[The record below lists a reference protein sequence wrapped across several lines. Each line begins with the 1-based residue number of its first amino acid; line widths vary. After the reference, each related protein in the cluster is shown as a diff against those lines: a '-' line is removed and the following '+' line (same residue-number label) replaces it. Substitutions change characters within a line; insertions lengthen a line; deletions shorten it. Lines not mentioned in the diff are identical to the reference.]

1 MADMERIMGTLE
13 GELSAPA
20 TLDAAL
26 TLEHI
31 VAPIPEGYI
40 KPEGTIAITENGTV
54 DVTEY
59 AEAAVD
65 VPIPEIVPL
74 EVTANGTYT
83 APEGTAYSPITV
95 DVQEVE
101 PQPPTDGKTHIW
113 IEIDENTPANRLKFT
128 LYFGQ
133 TVANGVRVDWGD
145 GSDPQTYAGTGAAN
159 HEHTYTRGGEYEIT
173 LEVLSGTIQFSGSAY
188 SYGSSIYGTRSK
200 CYREKYWIRRVAFDS
215 SVTEIG
221 MYTFYECFG
230 LTMVHIPDSVKR
242 IGQNAFYY
250 CQNMRSLTLPG
261 SVESIEDYALY
272 GCYGLMSLTIQDGVK
287 SIGAYAFQACYT
299 LPSVCLPDS
308 VNTCG
313 NYVFYGD
320 KLLREVTLSNNMAR
334 IENNMFGNC
343 DGLAYV
349 TIPDGVTSIGA
360 SAFYQCRGLTAIN
373 IPKNV
378 TSIEAKAFQYCYSLG
393 RIRFEPTTPPTV
405 ANKNAFEGIPTDC
418 VISVPVGTLVAY
430 TTAANYPSASTYTYV
445 EE

>member
-1 MADMERIMGTLE
+1 MSDMERIMGTLE

-128 LYFGQ
+128 LRWTQ
-133 TVANGVRVDWGD
+133 TVSRGVQVDWGD
-145 GSDPQTYAGTGAAN
+145 GSDPQTYTGTSAAD
-159 HEHTYTRGGEYEIT
+159 HDHTYPGAGEYEIT
-173 LEVLSGTIQFSGSAY
+173 LEVLSGQLKFVGSNSSGGYAIYGSKAY
-188 SYGSSIYGTRSK
+188 SNAYNRGRIYQMAIG
-200 CYREKYWIRRVAFDS
+200 DG
-215 SVTEIG
+215 VTQVG
-221 MYTFYECFG
+221 PYTFSNCYNLQSITIPNGIAIDNELFNGSYKLRTIKIPDGVSRIGTYMFNNCYG
-230 LTMVHIPDSVKR
+230 LLSVEIPDSVTSIGSYAFNYCHGLTSVKMSSNLESVDSNALSYCSNLKR
-242 IGQNAFYY
+242 ITMPEG
-250 CQNMRSLTLPG
+250 MKT
-261 SVESIEDYALY
+261 
-272 GCYGLMSLTIQDGVK
+272 
-287 SIGAYAFQACYT
+287 IGAY
-299 LPSVCLPDS
+299 
-308 VNTCG
+308 
-313 NYVFYGD
+313 
-320 KLLREVTLSNNMAR
+320 
-334 IENNMFGNC
+334 
-343 DGLAYV
+343 
-349 TIPDGVTSIGA
+349 
-360 SAFYQCRGLTAIN
+360 
-373 IPKNV
+373 
-378 TSIEAKAFQYCYSLG
+378 AFQYCYSLMEVTIPSTVTSIGRLAFSNCSSIG
-393 RIRFEPTTPPTV
+393 RIRFEATTPPTV
-405 ANKNAFEGIPTDC
+405 PYASTFGVGQDC
-418 VISVPVGTLVAY
+418 IISVPVGTLEAY